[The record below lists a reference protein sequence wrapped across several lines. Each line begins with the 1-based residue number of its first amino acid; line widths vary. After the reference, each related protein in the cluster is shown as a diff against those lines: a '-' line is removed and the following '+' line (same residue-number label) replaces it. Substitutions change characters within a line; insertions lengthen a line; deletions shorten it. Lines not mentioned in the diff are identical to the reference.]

1 VELRQ
6 DVQVKK
12 EGTSKGQIGKL
23 PLSIWGGRAEIF
35 WVWIKMSIKARS
47 MDGKVMVIENQN
59 TAKDGIKTTLVRRKE
74 VKRNQ
79 GRGR

>member
-1 VELRQ
+1 
-6 DVQVKK
+6 
-12 EGTSKGQIGKL
+12 
-23 PLSIWGGRAEIF
+23 
-35 WVWIKMSIKARS
+35 MSIKAGS
-47 MDGKVMVIENQN
+47 MDDKVMVIENQN

>member
-1 VELRQ
+1 
-6 DVQVKK
+6 
-12 EGTSKGQIGKL
+12 
-23 PLSIWGGRAEIF
+23 
-35 WVWIKMSIKARS
+35 MSIKARS
-47 MDGKVMVIENQN
+47 MDVKVMVIENQN

>member
-1 VELRQ
+1 
-6 DVQVKK
+6 
-12 EGTSKGQIGKL
+12 
-23 PLSIWGGRAEIF
+23 
-35 WVWIKMSIKARS
+35 MSIKARS
-47 MDGKVMVIENQN
+47 TDDKVMVIENQN